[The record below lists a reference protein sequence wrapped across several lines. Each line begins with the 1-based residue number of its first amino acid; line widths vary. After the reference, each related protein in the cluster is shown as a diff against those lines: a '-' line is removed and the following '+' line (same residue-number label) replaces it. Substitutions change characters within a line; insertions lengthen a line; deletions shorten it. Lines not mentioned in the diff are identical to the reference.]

1 MSKRVLMGLL
11 LGLSI
16 TSLAGAGVVA
26 IENSGGVWSSQEVL
40 AGDYSSVAFNTNYTT
55 QFVAVG
61 PNGADAIYKTDAW
74 HTMHA
79 SNTAYTD
86 VVCNRQS
93 GDQFIA
99 PRVGGGVDF
108 IPWNSSQDTGVT
120 GTFTKVA
127 KNHTVSAPN
136 CYFGLNSAGEVNEIL
151 YSGGGWHTAPT
162 TGTAG
167 YTQIASNNCENQV
180 FGLNSNGISLV
191 AYWKGAWGTFPVTNG
206 AFSLLTGDDQKVD
219 TAYAAGPNGL
229 PYIHPILN
237 GFGAVQVSDK
247 NYTAITPIVGST
259 IGFFGALASGGIEKV
274 TFNADGTNVVTE
286 TVLTNGNFSYLINDW
301 TSPSLLMGIQIPEP
315 ATMILL
321 SLGGLLLRKRS

>member
-11 LGLSI
+11 LGLCI
-16 TSLAGAGVVA
+16 AGLANAGVVA

-40 AGDYSSVAFNTNYTT
+40 AGDYNSVCFNAWPN
-55 QFVAVG
+55 QFMAVG
-61 PNGADAIYKTDAW
+61 PNGADANYKQNGW
-74 HTMHA
+74 HTIHA
-79 SNTAYTD
+79 SDTAYND

-93 GDQFIA
+93 YDQFIA
-99 PRVGGGVDF
+99 PRVGGGVDYV
-108 IPWNSSQDTGVT
+108 PWNSSQDTGVS

-127 KNHTVSAPN
+127 KNHTVTAPN

-151 YSGGGWHTAPT
+151 HSGGVWQTAPT

-180 FGLNSNGISLV
+180 FALNSSGVSLV
-191 AYWKGAWGTFPVTNG
+191 AYWQGAWGTFPVTNG
-206 AFSLLTGDDQKVD
+206 TFSLLAGDDQEID

-229 PYIHPILN
+229 TYIHPIVG
-237 GFGAVQVSDK
+237 GFGTVQVSNK
-247 NYTAITPIVGST
+247 AYTAITPIGGST

-274 TFNADGTNVVTE
+274 TFGVDGTNVVTE
-286 TVLTNGNFSYLINDW
+286 TVLNSGQFSYLINDW
-301 TSPSLLMGIQIPEP
+301 SSPSLLMGIQIPEP
-315 ATMILL
+315 ASLILL